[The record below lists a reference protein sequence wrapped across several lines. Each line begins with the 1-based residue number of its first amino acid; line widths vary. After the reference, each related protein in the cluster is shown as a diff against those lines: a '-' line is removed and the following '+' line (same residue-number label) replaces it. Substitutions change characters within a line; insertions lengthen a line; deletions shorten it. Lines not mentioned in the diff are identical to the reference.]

1 MLLLVACGG
10 GSRIVA
16 PTPEAKVAVK
26 AIVELTPT
34 KEPPKL
40 ESIKPPAPK
49 PNPTEAPTT
58 APAAV
63 KATEVAPASTPL
75 PTPYDTLIT
84 TPTQVIPIPVE
95 TTPGIDPAWE
105 EQEALFWN
113 EPMWDGLPKCTT
125 DFGFSHQLVAPK
137 DIMEIMFG
145 PGSHVWPHEH
155 MTYWGVAGEAGG
167 EVQLY
172 APTDIFRIDLRTGS
186 LSDLEDDPYT
196 EWGGALYLC
205 DGYTLGLG
213 HIAEPSDVIL
223 SILVDAEPECDG
235 DHFVGCR
242 WNTETFIPAGTPI
255 FKSSHYVGALA
266 VGLTVAGLTAKQLQE
281 LPGYGYSITP
291 WRAPGGNA
299 VCSLEYFPEPIRS
312 DYLNLLHSSTCGPFN
327 QDVPGTAMGYWM
339 PSPSPDIFPSLPSE
353 RDVPAEEEIIW
364 LHQTVTESAM
374 HTISVGSATFGLD
387 FGHYVY
393 TTSASGLVNSRWDLV
408 KPGHTYC
415 TELRTKINQYMWE
428 DDVERILISRLSKDG
443 ASLTVEATN
452 NDKCGEGP
460 WLFQGGE
467 RTFYR

>member
-1 MLLLVACGG
+1 
-10 GSRIVA
+10 
-16 PTPEAKVAVK
+16 
-26 AIVELTPT
+26 
-34 KEPPKL
+34 
-40 ESIKPPAPK
+40 
-49 PNPTEAPTT
+49 
-58 APAAV
+58 
-63 KATEVAPASTPL
+63 
-75 PTPYDTLIT
+75 
-84 TPTQVIPIPVE
+84 
-95 TTPGIDPAWE
+95 
-105 EQEALFWN
+105 
-113 EPMWDGLPKCTT
+113 MWDGLPTCTT

-155 MTYWGVAGEAGG
+155 MTYWGVAG

-223 SILVDAEPECDG
+223 SILADAEPECDG

>member
-1 MLLLVACGG
+1 MQLKFIPLLLLAAVFTLVLTGCGG
-10 GSRIVA
+10 ESELSDSP
-16 PTPEAKVAVK
+16 PT
-26 AIVELTPT
+26 L
-34 KEPPKL
+34 
-40 ESIKPPAPK
+40 PK
-49 PNPTEAPTT
+49 PTFTPVLPTT
-58 APAAV
+58 APTA
-63 KATEVAPASTPL
+63 
-75 PTPYDTLIT
+75 

-155 MTYWGVAGEAGG
+155 MTYWGVAGEAGV
-167 EVQLY
+167 VQIY

-223 SILVDAEPECDG
+223 SILADAEPECDG

-255 FKSSHYVGALA
+255 FKSSHYGRALD

-364 LHQTVTESAM
+364 LHQTVTESSM
-374 HTISVGSATFGLD
+374 HTISVGSTTFGLD

-393 TTSASGLVNSRWDLV
+393 TTSSSGLVNSRWDLV
-408 KPGHTYC
+408 KPSHTYC
-415 TELRTKINQYMWE
+415 TELRKKINQYMWE
-428 DDVERILISRLSKDG
+428 EDVERILLTRLSENG

-452 NDKCGEGP
+452 NDKCGDGP
-460 WLFQGGE
+460 WSFQGGE

>member
-1 MLLLVACGG
+1 MNLKFIPLLLLAAVFTLVLTGCGEE
-10 GSRIVA
+10 SELSDS
-16 PTPEAKVAVK
+16 PTPLSKPTF
-26 AIVELTPT
+26 TPV
-34 KEPPKL
+34 L
-40 ESIKPPAPK
+40 
-49 PNPTEAPTT
+49 PTT
-58 APAAV
+58 AP
-63 KATEVAPASTPL
+63 TG
-75 PTPYDTLIT
+75 
-84 TPTQVIPIPVE
+84 TPTQVIPTPIE
-95 TTPGIDPAWE
+95 TTPSIDRARE

-113 EPMWDGLPKCTT
+113 EPMWEGLPECTT
-125 DFGFSHQLVAPK
+125 EFGFSHQLVAA
-137 DIMEIMFG
+137 ESVGQIMFG

-155 MTYWGVAGEAGG
+155 MTYWTVADEAGM
-167 EVQLY
+167 VQLY

-186 LSDLEDDPYT
+186 LSDLERDPYT
-196 EWGGALYLC
+196 EWGVALYLC
-205 DGYTLGLG
+205 DGHALGLG
-213 HIAEPSDVIL
+213 HVAEPSDVIL
-223 SILVDAEPECDG
+223 AILADAERECD
-235 DHFVGCR
+235 VGCR

-255 FKSSHYVGALA
+255 FKSSHYIRAFD
-266 VGLTVAGLTAKQLQE
+266 VGLRMAGLTAKQLQE

-428 DDVERILISRLSKDG
+428 DDVERILISRLSEDG

-452 NDKCGEGP
+452 NDKCGAGP
-460 WLFQGGE
+460 WPFQGGE

>member
-1 MLLLVACGG
+1 MMLSKLRPLLLLAAALMLLVGCDRD
-10 GSRIVA
+10 SQ
-16 PTPEAKVAVK
+16 
-26 AIVELTPT
+26 
-34 KEPPKL
+34 PPD
-40 ESIKPPAPK
+40 IP
-49 PNPTEAPTT
+49 
-58 APAAV
+58 
-63 KATEVAPASTPL
+63 TPL
-75 PTPYDTLIT
+75 PLGTHTPVMSAG
-84 TPTQVIPIPVE
+84 TPTPVPTLPATTSPETAATAQQKTE
-95 TTPGIDPAWE
+95 TT
-105 EQEALFWN
+105 EQGEDFWN
-113 EPMWDGLPKCTT
+113 KPMWDGLPECTT

-137 DIMEIMFG
+137 DVMEIMFG

-155 MTYWGVAGEAGG
+155 MTYWGVAGE
-167 EVQLY
+167 VQLY

-186 LSDLEDDPYT
+186 LSDLERDPYT
-196 EWGGALYLC
+196 EWGVALYLC
-205 DGYTLGLG
+205 DGHALGLG
-213 HIAEPSDVIL
+213 HVAEPSDVIL
-223 SILVDAEPECDG
+223 AILADAERECD
-235 DHFVGCR
+235 VGCR

-364 LHQTVTESAM
+364 LHQTVTESSM
-374 HTISVGSATFGLD
+374 HTISVGSTTFGLD

-393 TTSASGLVNSRWDLV
+393 TTFSSGLVNSRWDFV

-415 TELRTKINQYMWE
+415 TELQKKINQYMWE
-428 DDVERILISRLSKDG
+428 EDVERILLTRLSENG

-452 NDKCGEGP
+452 NDKCGDGP
-460 WLFQGGE
+460 WSFQGGE